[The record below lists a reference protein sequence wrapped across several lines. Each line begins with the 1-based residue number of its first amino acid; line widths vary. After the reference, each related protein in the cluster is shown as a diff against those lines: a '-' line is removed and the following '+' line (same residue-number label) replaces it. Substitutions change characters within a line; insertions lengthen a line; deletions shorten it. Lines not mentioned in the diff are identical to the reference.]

1 MATKQNATASGYKYE
16 KWTPDKETTALKE
29 KADSFGTYSDSDN
42 VIGLLGEYNKFKTD
56 NNPGVWDAETESKAH
71 MDAYNAIVNRPKFSY
86 DLNGDALY
94 QQYKDKYINQGRL
107 AMADTIGQASAM
119 TGGYGNS
126 YAVTAG
132 SQAYQSHLQ
141 NLNDIVPQLYQ
152 MAYDRYNQEGQDLM
166 NQYSLAKDMYN
177 TKYGEHRDNVADFN
191 NNLDRLYNTYT
202 DLRNF
207 EYGTWDADRNYYL
220 TAYDNAYKRD
230 YGEHTDEQNRLYQLY
245 RDRVADDQWQAS
257 YDLQQKSYNLQEKA
271 ALTEKSFEGLSFK
284 DSEVLKG
291 LAEESK
297 WDDINKYIA
306 SMNLSEEDTAYLAKI
321 WLPESYLNPT
331 LGKDARNQNQMY
343 YLDKNT
349 YNTMY

>member
-1 MATKQNATASGYKYE
+1 MATKQNATASGFKYE

-29 KADSFGTYSDSDN
+29 KSDSFGTYTDSDN
-42 VIGLLGEYNKFKTD
+42 VIGLLGEYNKYKVD
-56 NNPGVWDAETESKAH
+56 NNPGAWDAEKESKAH

-177 TKYGEHRDNVADFN
+177 TKYGEHRDSVADYN
-191 NNLDRLYNTYT
+191 TNLDRLYNTYT
-202 DLRNF
+202 DQRNF
-207 EYGTWDADRNYYL
+207 EYGSWDADRNYYL

-230 YGEHTDEQNRLYQLY
+230 YGAHTDEQNMLYKQY
-245 RDRVADDQWQAS
+245 RDRVADDQWE
-257 YDLQQKSYNLQEKA
+257 KSYNLSASSQSSKTPSKEEASLFGGFSEKDFVTMMEGYAKDGNA
-271 ALTEKSFEGLSFK
+271 AGAKALVMATDYSDAAMAIYDHYFK
-284 DSEVLKG
+284 KTSAPG
-291 LAEESK
+291 GR
-297 WDDINKYIA
+297 
-306 SMNLSEEDTAYLAKI
+306 
-321 WLPESYLNPT
+321 PG
-331 LGKDARNQNQMY
+331 GKNNVTNSIY
-343 YLDKNT
+343 
-349 YNTMY
+349 